1 MLSIS
6 ENNIDSMLDDVEEA
20 NWKERDSTSVTI
32 NRNILTDICQ
42 SSTIFIFLIIIAIIP
57 SRILFKKKKKKKKT
71 FIIFIC
77 RIF

>member
-57 SRILFKKKKKKKKT
+57 SRFLFKKKKKKKT

>member
-57 SRILFKKKKKKKKT
+57 SRFLFKKKKKKKKT